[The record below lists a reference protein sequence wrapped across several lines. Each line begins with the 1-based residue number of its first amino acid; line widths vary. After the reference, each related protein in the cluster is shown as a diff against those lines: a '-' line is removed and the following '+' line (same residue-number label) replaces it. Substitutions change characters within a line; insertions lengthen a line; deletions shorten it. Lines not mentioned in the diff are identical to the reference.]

1 MLGNFENVQSFL
13 SFAPSTETMQTKIL
27 FKARDLM
34 LQSGLR
40 QVTMDDLAHQLG
52 ISKKTIYQYY
62 KDKDDLVKAVVNLE
76 LKDHELICKDC
87 KSKAE
92 NAIHEMFLLMEN
104 MKAMT
109 QTMNPNSMM
118 ELEKHFSSSFDMIK
132 NHKDEFLFSLI
143 KQNLMKGIE
152 EGCYRKDLDIDII
165 SKFRLETV
173 FIPFNL
179 HLFPLSK
186 FNSIEVHTQLM
197 EHFVYGLMTIKGHE
211 LMDRYKQLSKQAI

>member
-1 MLGNFENVQSFL
+1 
-13 SFAPSTETMQTKIL
+13 MQTKIL
-27 FKARDLM
+27 LKARDLM

-76 LKDHELICKDC
+76 LKDHEITCKDC

-118 ELEKHFSSSFDMIK
+118 ELEKHFSNAFEIIK

-152 EGCYRKDLDIDII
+152 EGYYRKDLNIDII

-179 HLFPLSK
+179 HLFPLNK

-197 EHFVYGLMTIKGHE
+197 EHFVYGLMTVKGHE
-211 LMDRYKQLSKQAI
+211 LMDEYKKLSKQAI